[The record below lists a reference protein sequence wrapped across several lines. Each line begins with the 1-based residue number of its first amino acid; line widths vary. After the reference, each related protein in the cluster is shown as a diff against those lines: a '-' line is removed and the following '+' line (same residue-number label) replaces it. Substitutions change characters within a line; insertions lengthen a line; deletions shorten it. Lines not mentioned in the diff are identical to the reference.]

1 MAAQKRLNRDELV
14 TTALAVADAEGLD
27 AVTVRRVAQLH
38 GVTPMAL
45 YRHFEDKDGL
55 LLAIAERLLAGT
67 VLPAPDDRP
76 WYEQL
81 RDLLGNFVD
90 ALRPHPNAALLVFQ
104 GMVTT
109 EPGLAVT
116 ERSLELMAQGGM
128 SAERSAECASQILGS
143 LVALALAAPVPLPGP
158 DPEAREDEV
167 RAKRATLLAL
177 SPRRY
182 PHIVAAADTLAA
194 CSDPELYFDR
204 GVDMVVTGIRDA
216 ARAEAAAAGH

>member
-1 MAAQKRLNRDELV
+1 MAAQKRLNRDDLV

>member
-14 TTALAVADAEGLD
+14 TTALAVADAEGLE
-27 AVTVRRVAQLH
+27 AVTIRRVAQLH

-55 LLAIAERLLAGT
+55 LLALAERLLSGA
-67 VLPAPDDRP
+67 VLPEPDDRP
-76 WYEQL
+76 WHEQL
-81 RDLLGNFVD
+81 REVLGSFVD

-109 EPGLAVT
+109 EPGLDLT
-116 ERSLELMAQGGM
+116 ERTLELMTRGGM
-128 SAERSAECASQILGS
+128 SVDRSAETASQILGS
-143 LVALALAAPVPLPGP
+143 LVALAVAAPVPQPGP
-158 DPEAREDEV
+158 DPEAREDEA

-204 GVDMVVTGIRDA
+204 GVDMIVTGIRDA
-216 ARAEAAAAGH
+216 ARAEAAAAGR

>member
-14 TTALAVADAEGLD
+14 TTALAVADAEGLE

-55 LLAIAERLLAGT
+55 LLALAERLLAGA

-76 WYEQL
+76 WHEQL
-81 RDLLGNFVD
+81 RDVLGGFVD
-90 ALRPHPNAALLVFQ
+90 ALRPHPNAALLVFK

-109 EPGLAVT
+109 EPGLALT
-116 ERSLELMAQGGM
+116 ERTLELMALGGM
-128 SAERSAECASQILGS
+128 SVERSAETASQILGS
-143 LVALALAAPVPLPGP
+143 LVALALAAPVPQPGP
-158 DPEAREDEV
+158 DPDAREDEV
-167 RAKRATLLAL
+167 RAKRATLQAL

-194 CSDPELYFDR
+194 CADPELYFDR
-204 GVDMVVTGIRDA
+204 GVDMIVTGIRDA
-216 ARAEAAAAGH
+216 ARAEAAAAGR